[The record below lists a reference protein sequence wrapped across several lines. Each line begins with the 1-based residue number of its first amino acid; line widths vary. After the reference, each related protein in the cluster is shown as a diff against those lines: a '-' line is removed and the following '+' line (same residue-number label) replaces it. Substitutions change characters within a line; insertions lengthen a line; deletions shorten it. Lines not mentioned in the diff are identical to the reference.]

1 MLNGNKK
8 LKLKNRNTKT
18 PNIIENKNVKLFVEP
33 KIIINNVR
41 PHSKYILKKNKG
53 SNHKIS
59 FPIKINNKQNND
71 GVKMNMNNIYNININ
86 NQNNN
91 LQPKIIPFQQ
101 NQKIFR
107 IGNFSE
113 GEKKKAKRIF
123 LGSGDNLKHDKKG
136 EKDKNNIIEVLS
148 KSLKKNNH
156 GQNNM
161 INQFNHLYDSNEKN
175 PKNIKYNN
183 NNKIILQNNIK
194 RINLYKKEDE
204 IKKILP
210 LLNKDIQKHSAFSE
224 EHHFKPDNIMPNQ
237 LHLVIN
243 KNNKKDF
250 GKKQNMNIIKP
261 LNPKNNQIFIN
272 KNFKNNKKNILIVN
286 KPEINKINN
295 IFNININ
302 TNIVNN
308 HYIVNNNLGENKNII
323 LKNRKNNIIEN
334 RQNNFKI
341 KDNNKNDNNKNNKY
355 KIKKSIDNFFIKKN
369 NNNNNLI
376 GKNNLIVHKIQSS
389 SEEPIIIG
397 HNKLKSGKKNNNENN
412 NIENNNNDND
422 KLNRDAISSF
432 DSEKCVK
439 IIDYYCKEEQNAN
452 NNDTMEDFT
461 LIKHPFFSKGNNNLS
476 LFAVF
481 DGHGGLQI
489 AEFLKNN
496 YSQHLLKTINKEYTL
511 RFREI
516 LKNSIE
522 TIDKNLENLKVSE
535 KCGSTGTF
543 IIVNNNNIYC
553 ANVGDSKCYYIN
565 DKEAI
570 QLTEDHNCKNEKE
583 VELLKS
589 KGAII
594 FRQRVY
600 GSLSLTRSFG
610 DLEFKQYGVTAIPYI
625 TKINAD
631 KNNVKYI
638 IIASD
643 GIWDAVNDKDLFK
656 ISKELK
662 GGTSEEFC
670 NNLVNYALEKGSND
684 NISCIVI
691 RFG

>member
-1 MLNGNKK
+1 
-8 LKLKNRNTKT
+8 
-18 PNIIENKNVKLFVEP
+18 
-33 KIIINNVR
+33 
-41 PHSKYILKKNKG
+41 
-53 SNHKIS
+53 
-59 FPIKINNKQNND
+59 
-71 GVKMNMNNIYNININ
+71 
-86 NQNNN
+86 
-91 LQPKIIPFQQ
+91 
-101 NQKIFR
+101 
-107 IGNFSE
+107 
-113 GEKKKAKRIF
+113 
-123 LGSGDNLKHDKKG
+123 
-136 EKDKNNIIEVLS
+136 
-148 KSLKKNNH
+148 
-156 GQNNM
+156 
-161 INQFNHLYDSNEKN
+161 
-175 PKNIKYNN
+175 
-183 NNKIILQNNIK
+183 
-194 RINLYKKEDE
+194 
-204 IKKILP
+204 
-210 LLNKDIQKHSAFSE
+210 
-224 EHHFKPDNIMPNQ
+224 
-237 LHLVIN
+237 
-243 KNNKKDF
+243 
-250 GKKQNMNIIKP
+250 MNIIKP

-308 HYIVNNNLGENKNII
+308 RYIVNNNLGENKNII

-334 RQNNFKI
+334 RQNNFMI
-341 KDNNKNDNNKNNKY
+341 KDNNQNDNNKNNKF

-376 GKNNLIVHKIQSS
+376 GKNNLIVHKIHSS

-397 HNKLKSGKKNNNENN
+397 HNRLKSGKKNNNEKNN
-412 NIENNNNDND
+412 NENNNNDND
-422 KLNRDAISSF
+422 KRNRDVNSSF
-432 DSEKCVK
+432 DSEKNVK

-452 NNDTMEDFT
+452 NNDTMEDFI

-481 DGHGGLQI
+481 DGHGGSQI

-522 TIDKNLENLKVSE
+522 TMDKNLENLGVSE

-610 DLEFKQYGVTAIPYI
+610 DMEFKQYGVTAIPYI
-625 TKINAD
+625 TKIYAD

-638 IIASD
+638 VIASD

-656 ISKELK
+656 ISKKLK

-670 NNLVNYALEKGSND
+670 NNLVNYAVEKGSND